1 MANSAAQRKTCA
13 ISSGWKKRVW
23 FTWIILLSL
32 TSSVSTANASS
43 NNDSLTRFLAPLG
56 AHHQALL
63 DIQKQIDRLDS
74 GKQPSK
80 AELLPITRALIKESE
95 AFVQTTYS
103 FSISNVRGG
112 LAQEAN
118 LINHC
123 IESVD
128 KSINEILRLGHLD
141 ADKIFPEVPE
151 TEKKIMK
158 ETEDIAE
165 TVIKMGVTKL
175 LEEHGLDSILT
186 INSFHDAR
194 SEMVRH
200 LRRRAK
206 HLFDSKTYQWLGIR
220 FPDVRTA
227 RRAIESAAA
236 EQLETLV
243 REYVLTLTGNELV
256 IRFVQKV
263 VLKWVKHDL
272 YPRLREG
279 LRPKGNLEPR
289 LDVSLGTL
297 EAARLALH
305 KLGSG
310 ARSPADVPLDTVRR
324 ALNRAEAAKAATKY
338 LERDIKRAPQPR
350 RDNLLGSL
358 DKGKKA
364 LETTIE
370 FTKKRFMLT
379 DYNYEVT
386 LLAAKVAGSKDYIM
400 AALLEL
406 EKQLGKSDPTVGDDV
421 ASPSAP
427 VPDAAAPGADID
439 GTGSGAIPVP
449 GGTTTS
455 EAETGVETNTPAK
468 VKVPS
473 VGGLP
478 AARAKALITGAGLVP
493 AISVGK
499 AAGQKSQEYTVHSQ
513 KPAGGT
519 LLSTGAAVT
528 VVIYGAYVD
537 QATAIVPDV
546 VGQSAKD
553 AKGTIADAGFTAA
566 MAMGDKAPDPD
577 SEYTAYSQSPAGGT
591 AVVPGATVSVILYG
605 KYKKTMVT
613 VPNVTGLGATEA
625 TLRITEAGLVAA
637 KAQGDRAAEAT
648 QSNTVQSQ
656 DKAAGTRIKA
666 TSTVT
671 LTIYRPYEKN
681 ERCNRNRNL
690 YYSAFSADDYTRCS
704 QILADS
710 QDCAFYSAER
720 SDLEDSKCLSAD
732 AAYFNAIRAR
742 DHNRAR
748 SILAQNA
755 NCDFYS
761 DHMQSLKCSENLS
774 AITAAYHA
782 NDMNRF
788 KSILAKSSDCS
799 YYADFVSAL
808 RRSRQQRQRN
818 QQLAQAFGQILGAA
832 IKDAMTSSND
842 QSSDESSG
850 SGSYSTSSRS
860 SSRDSTDTPS
870 RSSSTGSTRSDKP
883 SKKCRKVCI
892 RKKILWLNAS
902 DGRHSLCAG
911 GIARPPGPGL
921 RPPKC
926 RKSVRCL
933 EYKTHCE

>member
-1 MANSAAQRKTCA
+1 MLTSTAQRKMRA
-13 ISSGWKKRVW
+13 IASGWEKRLW

-32 TSSVSTANASS
+32 TSTVTTANAFSK
-43 NNDSLTRFLAPLG
+43 NDSLTRFLAPFG

-80 AELLPITRALIKESE
+80 VELLPITRALIKESE
-95 AFVQTTYS
+95 AFIQTTYS

-112 LAQEAN
+112 LAKEAN

-128 KSINEILRLGHLD
+128 KSINEIMRLGHID

-151 TEKKIMK
+151 TEKKIRN

-165 TVIKMGVTKL
+165 TAIKMGVTRL
-175 LEEHGLDSILT
+175 LEEHGLDGILT

-194 SEMVRH
+194 NEMVRH

-305 KLGSG
+305 KIGSG

-350 RDNLLGSL
+350 RDNLIGSL

-370 FTKKRFMLT
+370 FTKKRFLLT
-379 DYNYEVT
+379 EYNYEVT

-400 AALLEL
+400 TALLEL

-427 VPDAAAPGADID
+427 MPDAAAPDTNPD
-439 GTGSGAIPVP
+439 GSGNRATP
-449 GGTTTS
+449 GLDVG
-455 EAETGVETNTPAK
+455 AAK

-493 AISVGK
+493 AISVGD
-499 AAGQKSQEYTVHSQ
+499 AAVEKGQEYTVRSQ
-513 KPAGGT
+513 KPFGGT

-546 VGQSAKD
+546 VGRSAKD
-553 AKGTIADAGFTAA
+553 AKSTIADAGFTAA
-566 MAMGDKAPDPD
+566 MAMGDGAPDPD
-577 SEYTAYSQSPAGGT
+577 SEYMAYSQSPAGGT
-591 AVVPGATVSVILYG
+591 AVVPGATVNVILYG

-637 KAQGDRAAEAT
+637 KTQGDRAAEAT

-656 DKAAGTRIKA
+656 DKAAGSRLKEK
-666 TSTVT
+666 STVI

-681 ERCNRNRNL
+681 ERCNKNLSL
-690 YYSAFSADDYTRCS
+690 YYSAFSTDDYTRCS

-720 SDLEDSKCLSAD
+720 SDLEDSKCISAD
-732 AAYFNAIRAR
+732 AAYFNAIRSR
-742 DHNRAR
+742 DYNRAR

-755 NCDFYS
+755 DCDFDS
-761 DHMQSLKCSENLS
+761 DHVQSLKCSENLS

-788 KSILAKSSDCS
+788 KRILAQSSDCS

-808 RRSRQQRQRN
+808 RRSQQQRQRN
-818 QQLAQAFGQILGAA
+818 QQLAQAFGQVLGAA
-832 IKDAMTSSND
+832 IKDAMTRSDD

-860 SSRDSTDTPS
+860 SSRNSSGTPS

-892 RKKILWLNAS
+892 RKKILWLNVS

-926 RKSVRCL
+926 EKSVRCL
-933 EYKTHCE
+933 EYKTRCK

>member
-13 ISSGWKKRVW
+13 NSSGWEKRVL
-23 FTWIILLSL
+23 FTWIILLSIA
-32 TSSVSTANASS
+32 SSVSTANASS

-74 GKQPSK
+74 GKQPQK
-80 AELLPITRALIKESE
+80 AELLPIMRALIKESE
-95 AFVQTTYS
+95 AFIHTTYS
-103 FSISNVRGG
+103 FSISDVRGG
-112 LAQEAN
+112 LVKEAN

-151 TEKKIMK
+151 TEKKIRK

-165 TVIKMGVTKL
+165 TAIKMGVTKL
-175 LEEHGLDSILT
+175 LEDHGLDGILT

-194 SEMVRH
+194 NEMVRH

-227 RRAIESAAA
+227 KRAIESAAA
-236 EQLETLV
+236 EQIETLV
-243 REYVLTLTGNELV
+243 REYVLALTGNELV

-272 YPRLREG
+272 YPRLREE

-324 ALNRAEAAKAATKY
+324 ALNRATAAQAATKY

-350 RDNLLGSL
+350 RDKLLNSL

-386 LLAAKVAGSKDYIM
+386 LLAAKVASAKDYIM
-400 AALLEL
+400 AALLEI
-406 EKQLGKSDPTVGDDV
+406 EKQLGKADPAVGDDV

-427 VPDAAAPGADID
+427 VTDAAAPGADPD
-439 GTGSGAIPVP
+439 GSGGGAAP
-449 GGTTTS
+449 GPDAG
-455 EAETGVETNTPAK
+455 PAK

-473 VGGLP
+473 VDGLP

-493 AISVGK
+493 AISVGE
-499 AAGQKSQEYTVHSQ
+499 AAGQKRQEYTVHSQ

-519 LLSTGAAVT
+519 LLATGAAVS

-537 QATAIVPDV
+537 QATAMVPDV
-546 VGQSAKD
+546 VGRSAKD
-553 AKGTIADAGFTAA
+553 AKSAIADAGFTAA
-566 MAMGDKAPDPD
+566 MAMGDGAPDAG
-577 SEYTAYSQSPAGGT
+577 SEYIAYSQSPAGGT

-605 KYKKTMVT
+605 KYKETMVS

-637 KAQGDRAAEAT
+637 KAQGDRAPEAT

-656 DKAAGTRIKA
+656 DKAAGSRVKEK
-666 TSTVT
+666 STVT
-671 LTIYRPYEKN
+671 LTLYRPCEKN
-681 ERCNRNRNL
+681 ERCNKNQSL
-690 YYSAFSADDYTRCS
+690 YYSAYSAGDYTRCS

-710 QDCAFYSAER
+710 RDCAFYSAER
-720 SDLEDSKCLSAD
+720 SDLEDSKCISAD
-732 AAYFNAIRAR
+732 AAYSNAIRAR
-742 DHNRAR
+742 DYSRAR

-761 DHMQSLKCSENLS
+761 DHVQSLKCSENLS

-788 KSILAKSSDCS
+788 KNILARSSDCS

-808 RRSRQQRQRN
+808 RRSQQQRQRN

-832 IKDAMTSSND
+832 IKDAMTSTDD

-860 SSRDSTDTPS
+860 SSRDSSGTPS
-870 RSSSTGSTRSDKP
+870 RSSSTSSSRSHKP
-883 SKKCRKVCI
+883 SKKCRKVCV
-892 RKKILWLNAS
+892 RKKVLWLNES

-926 RKSVRCL
+926 VKSVRCL
-933 EYKTHCE
+933 EYKMRCE